1 MISFSEIETTVKRAT
16 KSMGFSWGIA
26 EEVGKNTR
34 LLEMFGLPGIKNIN
48 QYFKIYNKDSFENIN
63 IYSRSNISKKFYCP
77 IIAGVNFF
85 DQSSSISELKQIEI
99 NNLAFPLLFI
109 PFVSR
114 TSEIVG
120 KRIFL
125 KVDNKE
131 FLFNYNQS
139 IYSNYLS
146 GDIVDRSE
154 KMNIQFLEN
163 KNSFS
168 EKDWLEL
175 YKISENTFV
184 KESEELKQ
192 KAALPLL
199 QNELLAAFEHRYMQF
214 QAGKLEEM
222 KYEFL
227 TNLFGFK
234 QFRDYI
240 IEDKKTKAEIIDID
254 ESGQLVL
261 AFEDAYTKAFSLKE
275 VKYVI

>member
-125 KVDNKE
+125 KADNKE

-146 GDIVDRSE
+146 GDIVE
-154 KMNIQFLEN
+154 KSDKINLQFLEN
-163 KNSFS
+163 TNSFS
-168 EKDWLEL
+168 ENEWSEL

-184 KESEELKQ
+184 EETDELKQ
-192 KAALPLL
+192 KG
-199 QNELLAAFEHRYMQF
+199 
-214 QAGKLEEM
+214 AGAG
-222 KYEFL
+222 L
-227 TNLFGFK
+227 TDN
-234 QFRDYI
+234 D
-240 IEDKKTKAEIIDID
+240 
-254 ESGQLVL
+254 
-261 AFEDAYTKAFSLKE
+261 
-275 VKYVI
+275 

>member
-26 EEVGKNTR
+26 EEVGKNIR

-125 KVDNKE
+125 KADNKE

-146 GDIVDRSE
+146 GDIVE
-154 KMNIQFLEN
+154 KSDKINLQFLEN
-163 KNSFS
+163 TNSFS
-168 EKDWLEL
+168 ENEWSEL

-184 KESEELKQ
+184 EETEELKQ
-192 KAALPLL
+192 KG
-199 QNELLAAFEHRYMQF
+199 
-214 QAGKLEEM
+214 AGAG
-222 KYEFL
+222 L
-227 TNLFGFK
+227 TDN
-234 QFRDYI
+234 D
-240 IEDKKTKAEIIDID
+240 
-254 ESGQLVL
+254 
-261 AFEDAYTKAFSLKE
+261 
-275 VKYVI
+275 